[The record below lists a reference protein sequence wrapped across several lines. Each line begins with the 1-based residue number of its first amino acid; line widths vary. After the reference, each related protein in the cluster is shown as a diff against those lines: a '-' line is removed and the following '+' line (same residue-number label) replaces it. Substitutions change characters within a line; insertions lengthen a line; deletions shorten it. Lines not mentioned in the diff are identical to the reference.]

1 MPCVL
6 TVEYV
11 GQFRA
16 GEHCFKCIL
25 STVEMGADRRA
36 GEMEPGY
43 RLCCSARG
51 AAGGGGGG
59 EGGGEGGREGGGEG
73 GGEGGAGG
81 GGE

>member
-1 MPCVL
+1 MPCAL
-6 TVEYV
+6 TVAYV

-51 AAGGGGGG
+51 QQVEEEEEKVEEEEEEMVEEE
-59 EGGGEGGREGGGEG
+59 EGVE
-73 GGEGGAGG
+73 
-81 GGE
+81 